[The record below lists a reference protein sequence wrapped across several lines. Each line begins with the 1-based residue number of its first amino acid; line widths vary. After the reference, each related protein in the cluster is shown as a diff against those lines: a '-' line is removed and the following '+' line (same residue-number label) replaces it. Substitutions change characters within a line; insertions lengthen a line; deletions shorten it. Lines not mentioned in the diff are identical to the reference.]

1 MDTERGAACRLL
13 VETTR
18 RPFLPDMSEQV
29 DHMSREFYPELD
41 LDNKPLLYVTP
52 NFPPVTTAEPHRDL
66 SREGSSRNGAFTVDV
81 KTVSG
86 SKEDNR
92 EAQWFQ
98 GPFGMDH
105 DSIR

>member
-18 RPFLPDMSEQV
+18 RPSLPDMSEQV

-52 NFPPVTTAEPHRDL
+52 NFPLSLQLSHTEIYHVKARLVTEHLP
-66 SREGSSRNGAFTVDV
+66 
-81 KTVSG
+81 
-86 SKEDNR
+86 
-92 EAQWFQ
+92 
-98 GPFGMDH
+98 
-105 DSIR
+105 

>member
-52 NFPPVTTAEPHRDL
+52 NFPPVALQL
-66 SREGSSRNGAFTVDV
+66 SHTEIYHV
-81 KTVSG
+81 KARLAT
-86 SKEDNR
+86 E
-92 EAQWFQ
+92 
-98 GPFGMDH
+98 H
-105 DSIR
+105 LL